1 MTLEV
6 GDTAKF
12 LCTVDMT
19 CMVSYV
25 EWYKHDSN
33 GAEELGRVSHL
44 QRHVPLHRGY
54 DLHGLLCGVVQT

>member
-1 MTLEV
+1 MGIISVKVCGLPTILTPPDNMTMEV

-33 GAEELGRVSHL
+33 GRLWT
-44 QRHVPLHRGY
+44 
-54 DLHGLLCGVVQT
+54 DLTTVTQ